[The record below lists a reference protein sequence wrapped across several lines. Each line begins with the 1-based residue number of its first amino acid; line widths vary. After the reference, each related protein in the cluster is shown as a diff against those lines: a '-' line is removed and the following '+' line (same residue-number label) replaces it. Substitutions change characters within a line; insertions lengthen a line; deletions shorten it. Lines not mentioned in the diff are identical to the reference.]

1 MFMCLNVEKSLT
13 LSHHIS
19 KFSGFRHCLSGDIM
33 FLVVEVQDSTC
44 FLISIII
51 IFSKAHDIS
60 YYKPNIFHTKTLVST
75 KINMVLVIRL
85 LNSNLWII
93 HKKILIFSPKPPGRR
108 RNRKTT
114 TKTIQKL
121 FKLHASEITWKRLMH
136 LSNIY

>member
-75 KINMVLVIRL
+75 KINLVLVIRL
-85 LNSNLWII
+85 WITI
-93 HKKILIFSPKPPGRR
+93 YESYIKKFWYSVQNHRVEGEIGKQQQRQSKSFLSYA
-108 RNRKTT
+108 
-114 TKTIQKL
+114 
-121 FKLHASEITWKRLMH
+121 HAK
-136 LSNIY
+136 